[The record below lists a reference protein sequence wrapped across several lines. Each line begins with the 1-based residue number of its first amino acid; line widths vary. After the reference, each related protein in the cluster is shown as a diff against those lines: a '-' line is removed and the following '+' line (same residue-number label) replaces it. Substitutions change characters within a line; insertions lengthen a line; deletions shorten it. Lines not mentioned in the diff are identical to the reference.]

1 VRATALSVESLSVE
15 FTGEKQ
21 RMKKVQFI
29 LNGKTV
35 EVEVK
40 DNETLLHALREQ
52 LDVKSV
58 KEGCSIGECGVCTVL
73 IDNEPHYSCLTL
85 ASKVGG
91 HDVKTVEFLGSEEKL
106 HPLQQ
111 AFIRAGAVQCGYCT
125 PGMLLSAYSLL
136 LRTGNPTNDEIRE
149 AMSGNLCRC
158 TGYIQI
164 IEAVKDV
171 AGIPERKG

>member
-1 VRATALSVESLSVE
+1 MKNIK
-15 FTGEKQ
+15 FT
-21 RMKKVQFI
+21 

-35 EVEVK
+35 KLEVR
-40 DNETLLHALREQ
+40 DNETLLHTLRER

-73 IDNEPHYSCLTL
+73 IDNEPHCSCLTL
-85 ASKVGG
+85 ASKVDG
-91 HDVKTVEFLGSEEKL
+91 HDVKTVEFLGSEEAL
-106 HPLQQ
+106 HPLQE

-136 LRTGNPTNDEIRE
+136 LRTKDPTDDEIRE
-149 AMSGNLCRC
+149 AISGNLCRC

-171 AGIPERKG
+171 AGISECKG